1 MQIILLPS
9 IFIIAIVLHLALI
22 HYSHLLGLVDTPNE
36 RSMHKKVTPRAAGVA
51 IFLSVAVS
59 HLIFNWDYV
68 FSHFYI
74 HLAILFVFLVGLV
87 DDRNDVSPRFKFVV
101 IFFATILLY
110 QGGIHIETL
119 GTYFDY
125 NVTLPWYLIFP
136 FTFFAIA
143 GFTNALNLIDGLDGL
158 AGTVSLVML
167 ITFFAIGI
175 TYNDTLIITLSTSF
189 IIAVIA
195 FLLFNWHPAKIFMG
209 DSGSLTLGFVIA
221 LLSIQ
226 SIQYITPTAVLFI
239 IAIPILDTFIVMTR
253 RIQRGQSPFKA
264 DKNHMHHFLFNMKGE
279 VRFTVILLIAIQLI
293 FSIIGFQLREEDDFL
308 SLILFGLLFF
318 AFLNLFDQRLRR
330 RKNGRHRQ
338 EHLRILSKERNARLE
353 QELDESTLPS
363 TLTPSETK

>member
-9 IFIIAIVLHLALI
+9 IFIIAIVLHFILI
-22 HYSHLLGLVDTPNE
+22 RYAHLLGLVDTPNE
-36 RSMHKKVTPRAAGVA
+36 RSMHKKVVPRAAGIA
-51 IFLSVAVS
+51 IFFSVAFA
-59 HLIFNWDYV
+59 HFFFNWEYV
-68 FSHFYI
+68 LSHAYI
-74 HLAILFVFLVGLV
+74 HIAILFVFLVGLV
-87 DDRNDVSPRFKFVV
+87 DDRNDISPRFKFVV
-101 IFFATILLY
+101 IFFATIFLY
-110 QGGIHIETL
+110 QGGIHIENL
-119 GTYFDY
+119 GTYFNY
-125 NVTLPWYLIFP
+125 HITLPWYFIFP

-209 DSGSLTLGFVIA
+209 DSGSLTLGFVISI
-221 LLSIQ
+221 LSIQ

-239 IAIPILDTFIVMTR
+239 IAIPLLDTFIVMTR
-253 RIQRGQSPFKA
+253 RIQRGKSPFKA
-264 DKNHMHHFLFNMKGE
+264 DKNHMHHFLFNMKGD

-308 SLILFGLLFF
+308 SLVLFGLLFF

-330 RKNGRHRQ
+330 RKKGRHKL
-338 EHLRILSKERNARLE
+338 EHMRILSKERNSPLE
-353 QELDESTLPS
+353 QISDESTLPS
-363 TLTPSETK
+363 SLTQVETK

>member
-22 HYSHLLGLVDTPNE
+22 RYAHLLGLVDTPNE
-36 RSMHKKVTPRAAGVA
+36 RSMHKKVIPRAAGIA
-51 IFLSVAVS
+51 IFLSVAVAQFV
-59 HLIFNWDYV
+59 FNMEFV
-68 FSHFYI
+68 LSHFYI
-74 HLAILFVFLVGLV
+74 HIAILFVFLVGLV

-101 IFFATILLY
+101 IFFATIFIY
-110 QGGIHIETL
+110 QGGIHVDNL
-119 GTYFDY
+119 GTYFGHE
-125 NVTLPWYLIFP
+125 VTLPWFLIFP

-175 TYNDTLIITLSTSF
+175 TYNDILIITLSTSF
-189 IIAVIA
+189 VIAVIA

-209 DSGSLTLGFVIA
+209 DSGSLTLGFVISI
-221 LLSIQ
+221 LSIQ

-239 IAIPILDTFIVMTR
+239 IAIPLLDTFIVMTR

-264 DKNHMHHFLFNMKGE
+264 DKNHMHHFLFNMKGD

-330 RKNGRHRQ
+330 RKNGRHKQ
-338 EHLRILSKERNARLE
+338 EHMRILSKERNSRLE
-353 QELDESTLPS
+353 QALDESILPS
-363 TLTPSETK
+363 NFTQAEIK